1 MKSTIKLSGLIYFL
15 QIIQIPSGCNTELL
29 QINVQNQVN
38 CRASI
43 FIFLVGPK
51 WRRTSIYGFLDGL
64 ERRPSRHTEQHR
76 TERHYTKNHL
86 EIVVEAKRVG
96 NKSHKR
102 DKTHTIKEN
111 ILRCAK
117 KLNKHVKKSIT
128 KQWQTNK
135 RSSALPLLLLFSL
148 D

>member
-43 FIFLVGPK
+43 FISLVGPK

-64 ERRPSRHTEQHR
+64 ERRRPSSYPKCH

-86 EIVVEAKRVG
+86 EIVVEVKRVG
-96 NKSHKR
+96 NKSHK
-102 DKTHTIKEN
+102 
-111 ILRCAK
+111 
-117 KLNKHVKKSIT
+117 
-128 KQWQTNK
+128 
-135 RSSALPLLLLFSL
+135 
-148 D
+148 